1 MLLGGEL
8 GYRLLRCFPPSRSWL
23 SRLTTSSPP
32 KPGKLEA
39 YWGPRIWDELR
50 GRTVIDFGCSTGSDA
65 IAMASHG
72 AQRVIGIDIVE
83 VALAVATRAAQRA
96 NVADRCTFCTS
107 TNEKADCI
115 ICIDAFEHFDDPAG
129 VLDGMAQLLRPHGR
143 IYISFGPTWFHPY
156 GGHSFSIFPWAHL
169 LFSERSLLRWR
180 SDYCDDGATRFGEV
194 TGGLNQ

>member
-1 MLLGGEL
+1 SDSDRAVCSCLPPGHARCSVTDARTPPREGTSMLLGGEL

-39 YWGPRIWDELR
+39 YWRPAIWDELR

-65 IAMASHG
+65 ITMASHG
-72 AQRVIGIDIVE
+72 AERVIGIDIVE
-83 VALAVATRAAQRA
+83 VALEVAARAAQRA

-115 ICIDAFEHFDDPAG
+115 
-129 VLDGMAQLLRPHGR
+129 
-143 IYISFGPTWFHPY
+143 
-156 GGHSFSIFPWAHL
+156 
-169 LFSERSLLRWR
+169 
-180 SDYCDDGATRFGEV
+180 
-194 TGGLNQ
+194 